1 MDREPVDSSNIES
14 IGYDAASKILEVEF
28 RNGSIYQYKGISQE
42 IYNELMEADSVGS
55 FLHRIIKNVYACER
69 VE

>member
-28 RNGSIYQYKGISQE
+28 KNGGIYQYKGIPQE

-55 FLHRIIKNVYACER
+55 FLSRRIKRMFECER
-69 VE
+69 IE